1 MMTFLVDKNPFG
13 GGGSRLSPVLTSTY
27 DPKFFHL
34 HPCNPPQG
42 CYNTGMKD
50 QMTFEEFASQLPYL
64 DWYYMMSDDGAAYRR
79 GRDTIAHYR
88 SIAEENGPE
97 WVEAFQAEKKKHRI

>member
-1 MMTFLVDKNPFG
+1 
-13 GGGSRLSPVLTSTY
+13 
-27 DPKFFHL
+27 
-34 HPCNPPQG
+34 
-42 CYNTGMKD
+42 MKD